1 MEQGEFMTID
11 GYSNS
16 FILRAAEKNQTVK
29 PQAVVNQ
36 PLNTERK
43 EDVFEKKRSND
54 SAIKNNFITTI
65 ASGVIFAAILF
76 LPEFLIRRKGNI
88 AGSLDKL
95 RKYQPLI
102 GNKLTSQSQV
112 RLKNGKVRI
121 NFDRY
126 EGKFKY
132 RETVVLDGAKII
144 QRIISKKEQMVNG
157 KYILV
162 DMKAYKGDNLLNNL
176 EILNN
181 EEKYLVK
188 CYRRTK
194 VDSKKYNVTIYEK
207 GKDCKNL
214 TYHTQKN
221 GEPVLIMTTNNDT
234 PVNTIFLYSGDK
246 CVGTDKQIIPNNI
259 KERMYN
265 ILTIPSSNVHN
276 YYYDFAK
283 EGSPYSEKLLK
294 KLRSNF

>member
-1 MEQGEFMTID
+1 MAIE

-16 FILRAAEKNQTVK
+16 FILKAAEKNQSVK
-29 PQAVVNQ
+29 PQPIVNQ

-54 SAIKNNFITTI
+54 SAIKNNFIATI
-65 ASGVIFAAILF
+65 ASGAIFAAILF

-88 AGSLDKL
+88 AGSLEKL

-121 NFDRY
+121 NFENN
-126 EGKFKY
+126 EGRFKY
-132 RETVVLDGAKII
+132 CETVVLDGAEIK
-144 QRIISKKEQMVNG
+144 QRIISKKEQMANG

-162 DMKAYKGDNLLNNL
+162 DMKAYKGDNLLNNA

-188 CYRRTK
+188 HYKRTK
-194 VDSKKYNVTIYEK
+194 VEPKKYTVTINEN
-207 GKDCKNL
+207 GKESKNL
-214 TYHTQKN
+214 TYYTQKN

-234 PVNTIFLYSGDK
+234 PVNTVFLYSGDK

-259 KERMYN
+259 NERMYN

-294 KLRSNF
+294 KFRSNF